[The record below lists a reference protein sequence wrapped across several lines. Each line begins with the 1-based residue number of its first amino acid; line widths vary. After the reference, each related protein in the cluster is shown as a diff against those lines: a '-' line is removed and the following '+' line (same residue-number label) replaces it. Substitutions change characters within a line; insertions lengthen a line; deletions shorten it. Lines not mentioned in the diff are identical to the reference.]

1 MIREPPQ
8 GSLSLEEL
16 RKKIIELLFKHLV
29 SPSEANGEKP
39 ALMRLGHSQ
48 HFWIWHRGQLPGLQ
62 GLLMGTPPTQGHAF
76 LISAHYWCLVVAC
89 AI

>member
-39 ALMRLGHSQ
+39 ALMILSQSQ
-48 HFWIWHRGQLPGLQ
+48 HFWI
-62 GLLMGTPPTQGHAF
+62 
-76 LISAHYWCLVVAC
+76 
-89 AI
+89 